1 MHSTDRQV
9 LDWVLPTL
17 GLDRG
22 CYWIVDDTGFP
33 K

>member
-1 MHSTDRQV
+1 MGRV
-9 LDWVLPTL
+9 RDWVLPTL